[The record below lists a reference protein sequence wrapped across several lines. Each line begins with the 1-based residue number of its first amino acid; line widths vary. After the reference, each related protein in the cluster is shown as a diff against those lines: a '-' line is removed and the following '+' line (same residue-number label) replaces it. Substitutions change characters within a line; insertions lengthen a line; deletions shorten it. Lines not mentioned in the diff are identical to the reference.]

1 MNILDGLN
9 PKQYQAATTIE
20 GPVLILAGAGSGKT
34 ATLTRRIA
42 YMIEQGIS
50 PESMLAV
57 TFTNKAAREMRER
70 VASLLAENSPFP
82 EVSMP
87 TMGTF
92 HSVCLR
98 ILFREAPTLGYQNNF
113 LIYDGQD
120 SQTLIK
126 DILKQKQ
133 IPKERAKPQSVQY
146 MISNAKN
153 NLTTAEEF
161 SQTVP
166 SSPLEEIAI
175 EVYQE
180 YQKRLRQNNAMDFDD
195 IIMNVVRLLRDFP
208 EVRET
213 YQQRFQYV
221 MIDEYQDTNHAQ
233 YLLTQLLAEKHHN
246 ICVVGDDY
254 QAIYSWRGANFKNIL
269 NFEKDYPEAKIILL
283 EQNYRS
289 TQNILDAANT
299 VIAKNTEKRDKNLWT
314 DQSQGTLIQ
323 MIEAGN
329 EYQES
334 LYIIRKISDITREG
348 RKLSDF
354 ACLYRT
360 NAQSR
365 SLEAAFVQHNIP
377 YQIVGGF
384 KFYDRAE
391 IKDVLGYLRFLYNPN
406 DEAAFRRIVN
416 TPKRAVGKTSV
427 DKILVAYQQA
437 NNHNTDVSLADIL
450 VQPEM
455 YHLKLTGQAKKGV
468 QKFLEQMATLRD
480 YMMDGEYTLS
490 RLISDILQVTQYT
503 IVFEEEE
510 DAESRL
516 ENIEEL
522 FTVTEKFDHLEIM
535 EAIYTFLQDAALM
548 ADTDTMQER
557 SAVTLMTYH
566 SAKGL
571 EFPIV
576 FMVGMEEGILP
587 HFRSLTSPQ
596 ELEEERRLC
605 YVGITRAR
613 EQLFLTCTQLR
624 RLFGQMQANPSS
636 RFLQE
641 LPEHVFESVSLEY
654 TDVDHW

>member
-406 DEAAFRRIVN
+406 DEAAFRRIIN

-437 NNHNTDVSLADIL
+437 NNHNTDVSLADVL
-450 VQPEM
+450 VQPEI

-503 IVFEEEE
+503 TVFEEEE

-535 EAIYTFLQDAALM
+535 EAVYTFLQDAALM

-587 HFRSLTSPQ
+587 HFRSLSSPQ